1 MYGMQEARSMCAIHK
16 YFSSILESWLL
27 HFAIAHFADT
37 TLLLSN
43 IREKTEPVLLAIPV
57 ATALILATAILSMKS
72 FNISA
77 STIRCWI
84 AEGEPYLCEKKGEF
98 AGNGGRGLGQCT
110 QLL

>member
-1 MYGMQEARSMCAIHK
+1 
-16 YFSSILESWLL
+16 
-27 HFAIAHFADT
+27 
-37 TLLLSN
+37 
-43 IREKTEPVLLAIPV
+43 V

-98 AGNGGRGLGQCT
+98 AGNGGRGLGQ
-110 QLL
+110 LLSYCSSIVYGATLCHCCYP